1 MNAERLMRLLMR
13 HGIKYLNKGGKTD
26 PKAADAAKRIRMGR
40 RLRRF

>member
-1 MNAERLMRLLMR
+1 MNAEPPTRLLMR

-40 RLRRF
+40 GQGRF